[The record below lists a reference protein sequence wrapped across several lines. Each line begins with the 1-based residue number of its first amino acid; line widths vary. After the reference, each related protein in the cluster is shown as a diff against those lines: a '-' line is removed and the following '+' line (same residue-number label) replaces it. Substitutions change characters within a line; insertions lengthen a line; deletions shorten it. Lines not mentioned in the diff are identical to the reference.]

1 MKTFVKIS
9 ILSAVLLPLIASAAA
24 VPGASATDLLGTVK
38 AVLLFVIPILMILA
52 TVVFLW
58 GIVMYVIAGGDEEKL
73 STAKGYIIAGIIG
86 LFVMVAVWGIVQA
99 LSGSLGLTNVAIPPG
114 PR

>member
-1 MKTFVKIS
+1 MKTLVKIAA
-9 ILSAVLLPLIASAAA
+9 ISAII
-24 VPGASATDLLGTVK
+24 VPMVAFAQANDLLGNVSR
-38 AVLLFVIPILMILA
+38 VLRLIIPVLMVLA
-52 TVVFLW
+52 TVIFVF
-58 GIVMYVIAGGDEEKL
+58 GVVMYVIAGGDEDKL

-99 LSGSLGLTNVAIPPG
+99 LAGTLGLTNATIPSG

>member
-1 MKTFVKIS
+1 MKTLVKI
-9 ILSAVLLPLIASAAA
+9 AAFSVMI
-24 VPGASATDLLGTVK
+24 VPVVAFAQANDLLGNINR
-38 AVLLFVIPILMILA
+38 VLLSVIPVLMVLA

-58 GIVMYVIAGGDEEKL
+58 GVVMYVIAGGDEEKL
-73 STAKGYIIAGIIG
+73 GRAKGYIVTGIIG

-99 LSGSLGLTNVAIPPG
+99 LAGTLGLTQTGIPPG